1 MFGLG
6 FTELLVLAIIG
17 LIVIGPKQL
26 PDLMKTLARFVREL
40 SKAREEWMNTVRQD
54 DQIRDIHESVNEV
67 KQSLSQPIESIKSKL
82 KNELDLG
89 GMEKDL
95 GQVVDEMSELAE
107 REPSTKLSEINQDER
122 KV

>member
-6 FTELLVLAIIG
+6 FTELLVLAVIG

-40 SKAREEWMNTVRQD
+40 SQAREEWMNTVRQD

-82 KNELDLG
+82 KDELDLG
-89 GMEKDL
+89 GMKKDL
-95 GQVVDEMSELAE
+95 GQVVDDMSEHAE
-107 REPSTKLSEINQDER
+107 RDTSINLSEVNQDER
-122 KV
+122 KI

>member
-82 KNELDLG
+82 KDELDLG
-89 GMEKDL
+89 RMKKDL

-107 REPSTKLSEINQDER
+107 REPAPELSEIKEDER

>member
-82 KNELDLG
+82 KNEFDLR
-89 GMEKDL
+89 GMKKDL
-95 GQVVDEMSELAE
+95 GQVVDEISEHAE
-107 REPSTKLSEINQDER
+107 KEASTEPSGINQDER

>member
-82 KNELDLG
+82 KDELDLG
-89 GMEKDL
+89 GMKKDL

>member
-82 KNELDLG
+82 KDELDLG

-107 REPSTKLSEINQDER
+107 REPSSKLSEINQDER

>member
-26 PDLMKTLARFVREL
+26 PDLMKTLARYVREL

-82 KNELDLG
+82 KDELDLG
-89 GMEKDL
+89 GMKKDL

>member
-82 KNELDLG
+82 KDELDLG

-107 REPSTKLSEINQDER
+107 RGPPTELSEIKEDER

>member
-89 GMEKDL
+89 RMKKDL

-107 REPSTKLSEINQDER
+107 RGPSTELSEIKEDER